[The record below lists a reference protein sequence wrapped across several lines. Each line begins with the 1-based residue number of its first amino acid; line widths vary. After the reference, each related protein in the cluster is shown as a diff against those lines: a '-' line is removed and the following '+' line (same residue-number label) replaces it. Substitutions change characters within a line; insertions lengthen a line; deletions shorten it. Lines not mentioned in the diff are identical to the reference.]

1 MRWID
6 IILPETETNQQFDTF
21 MAEAVYLTS
30 DVLSLQDRLGLD
42 SPQVIDQMA
51 EVGRRL
57 FLAITSHDEKAFTP
71 EEGNR
76 TYQTPQIGVP
86 EHDQLVGYHIV
97 TDSEWAGL
105 PWTWLHNGLEFVLE
119 KHPICTG
126 VQSSKL
132 PETRDQRPWMSRWVR
147 ADFLVDD
154 AGDSDLYNTLDQL
167 RPENL
172 AQPEILFV
180 PGHTDEQIRRLI
192 QREAEAIQG
201 SLGRSDLGQKLA
213 DLELSRESIT
223 PSQLKTQSI
232 NYQAIHF
239 AGPTS
244 QPAVVSDTQ
253 GQFWMNQLIDEVNAP
268 EDGELETAMGVE
280 GEVIG
285 VDPITSLLDS
295 VAEKYDREGIT
306 ESRINSGGIS
316 RVGGESSS
324 SSYDIPNH
332 SSAPQW
338 LLDDGPVEPE
348 SIGASGGMPPLIFS
362 NSYRALPELGKRF
375 TDAGASTFIGPV
387 VPIFSRPARLYAGY
401 IYTNLANGW
410 SSAAAIWQASHQ
422 IKKELGKDHPAWLS
436 YGVRGY
442 GTLALQYL

>member
-6 IILPETETNQQFDTF
+6 IILPETETNQEFDTF

-30 DVLSLQDRLGLD
+30 DMLDLQERHGLD
-42 SPQVIDQMA
+42 SPKVVDKMA

-57 FLAITSHDEKAFTP
+57 FQAITSQNDQAFIPGEHSKINQTPRIGIPQHDE
-71 EEGNR
+71 
-76 TYQTPQIGVP
+76 
-86 EHDQLVGYHIV
+86 LVGYHIV
-97 TDSEWAGL
+97 TSGEWAAM

-119 KHPICTG
+119 KHPICTATKA
-126 VQSSKL
+126 STL
-132 PETRDQRPWMSRWVR
+132 PETAAQRPWMSRWLR

-167 RPENL
+167 RPQNL
-172 AQPEILFV
+172 TQPEILFV

-201 SLGRSDLGQKLA
+201 ALGSGQLGQNLA
-213 DLELSRESIT
+213 NLELPKESIT

-244 QPAVVSDTQ
+244 QPAMVSDTE
-253 GQFWMNQLIDEVNAP
+253 GQFWMNRLIEEVNQP
-268 EDGELETAMGVE
+268 DDTEIEEAMGVE

-295 VAEKYDREGIT
+295 VSEKYDTEGLS
-306 ESRINSGGIS
+306 ENRVGAGGIS
-316 RVGGESSS
+316 RMGGESTQDFDPPSQKS
-324 SSYDIPNH
+324 T
-332 SSAPQW
+332 PQW

-348 SIGASGGMPPLIFS
+348 SIGASGGMPPLVFS
-362 NSYRALPELGKRF
+362 NNYRSLPELGMRF
-375 TDAGASTFIGPV
+375 TNAGASTFIGPL
-387 VPIFSRPARLYAGY
+387 VPLFSRPARLFAGY
-401 IYTNLANGW
+401 LYSNLADGW
-410 SSAAAIWQASHQ
+410 SSGAAVWNASQH
-422 IKKELGKDHPAWLS
+422 IRKELGKEHPAWLS
-436 YGVRGY
+436 YGLRGY